1 MPFSVPSGLDSLESA
16 GRCSCAAQRTFARQ
30 CAAVAGHT
38 VNHAVTVPVLTAFS
52 GLGPYSEEL
61 LWASALPAASR
72 AMQTQSRPIGG
83 SPAPS
88 HRTHST
94 HCRPHCHAD
103 PPRCCCE
110 QCRRAV
116 LRPCFADE
124 GGTHGARVKWGRPR
138 LQVAVRRL
146 RRVDRGCNALAVASA
161 QSRPWWMRCA
171 RTRLAR
177 QHDAGETTDHT
188 ATRGGEGGEAAKVD
202 CR

>member
-1 MPFSVPSGLDSLESA
+1 MSAVDAVAALARAAEPRESRRQARRKGGNSRRRVMAESGFASAVAVAYSQAGADRCHSRCRRAWTRSSRRDDAPAPHSAPLLDS
-16 GRCSCAAQRTFARQ
+16 AQPSQ
-30 CAAVAGHT
+30 GT

-52 GLGPYSEEL
+52 GLGPYSEGL

-94 HCRPHCHAD
+94 HCRLHCHAD

-124 GGTHGARVKWGRPR
+124 GGTHGYSKGEVGQASPPSRSAE
-138 LQVAVRRL
+138 VAP
-146 RRVDRGCNALAVASA
+146 C
-161 QSRPWWMRCA
+161 
-171 RTRLAR
+171 
-177 QHDAGETTDHT
+177 
-188 ATRGGEGGEAAKVD
+188 
-202 CR
+202 